1 MKCSKIEEH
10 HIKIMKVALVS
21 LLSLRYN
28 VTFIHLYTHHSF
40 LGLVNSAT
48 TINFSNAFNST

>member
-28 VTFIHLYTHHSF
+28 VTFRH
-40 LGLVNSAT
+40 T
-48 TINFSNAFNST
+48 TAS